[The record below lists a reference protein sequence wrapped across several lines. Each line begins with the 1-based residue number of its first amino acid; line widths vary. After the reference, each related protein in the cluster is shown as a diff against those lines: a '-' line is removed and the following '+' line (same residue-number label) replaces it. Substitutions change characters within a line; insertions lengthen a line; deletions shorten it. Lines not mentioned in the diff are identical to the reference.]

1 VWRTT
6 SSPTKRRSLHAR
18 WSQKVENRLA
28 LFRLDCTLALLNLTV
43 SGRVQER
50 TYVTRRYLTEKTRG
64 EAPMSAD
71 GKHRQEFRRS
81 LWEQN
86 LTRTRFLRLAGTGL
100 GLSITPSSLTFW
112 RGVPAFAS
120 TSPLLSDG
128 QYPIGL
134 FWPPP
139 PDQTTVE
146 RYQEIAAADF
156 NFVIGGNGVT
166 NDSTNPAALDAAAA
180 CNLRFL
186 LVDGRLRNTIHN
198 STAAASTSVQK
209 TQEASIMQSLL
220 TRANTGS
227 THRATI
233 SATSAD
239 SREDVRLRILRLMEL
254 YGGYPSLAGL
264 SLYDEPSRELFGIV
278 GYAKEVLQGLAA
290 EQLPYVNIWPSYASL
305 SALGTSS
312 YEEYLSLYL
321 SEVNPPLLSFDHY
334 PLLSGMQITANYF
347 YNWALIRR
355 YSLQAGIPSWAYIQS
370 AEFGGSGTG
379 ISYRRSPNAAEIRWQ
394 INVSLAYGA
403 KGVQYF
409 TYWTPISTGFVESLV
424 SRDGVLT
431 PLYTYAKRANNRLKV
446 VGKVLLPL
454 TSESVVHANENPL
467 PKGARAF
474 KADGYIKSV
483 SGSSVILGRF
493 RDPAGGTE
501 RYLLV
506 TNRSFANAAQ
516 TVLSLSGSVSKVLE
530 LDNQTGAFV
539 SVAQQGSI
547 PLSIAPGGARLYLL
561 RNN

>member
-1 VWRTT
+1 
-6 SSPTKRRSLHAR
+6 
-18 WSQKVENRLA
+18 
-28 LFRLDCTLALLNLTV
+28 
-43 SGRVQER
+43 
-50 TYVTRRYLTEKTRG
+50 
-64 EAPMSAD
+64 MSAD
-71 GKHRQEFRRS
+71 GKHHQELGSS
-81 LWEQN
+81 LWEQD
-86 LTRTRFLRLAGTGL
+86 LTRARFLRLAGTGL
-100 GLSITPSSLTFW
+100 GLSIIPSSLALW
-112 RGVPAFAS
+112 RGVPAFAAS
-120 TSPLLSDG
+120 SPLLSDG

-146 RYQEIAAADF
+146 RYQEIAAAGF
-156 NFVIGGNGVT
+156 NFVIGGNGVS
-166 NDSTNPAALDAAAA
+166 NDSANPGALEAAAA

-186 LVDGRLRNTIHN
+186 LTDGRLRNIIRD
-198 STAAASTSVQK
+198 STAAASTSVQQ
-209 TQEASIMQSLL
+209 TQEASIMQRLL
-220 TRANTGS
+220 IRGNTGS
-227 THRATI
+227 APHATT

-254 YGGYPSLAGL
+254 YGGYPALAGL
-264 SLYDEPSRELFGIV
+264 SLYDEPSRALFGIV

-305 SALGTSS
+305 SALGTSG

-321 SEVNPPLLSFDHY
+321 SEVKPPLLCFDHY
-334 PLLSGMQITANYF
+334 PLLSGTQITSSYF
-347 YNWALIRR
+347 YDWALIRR
-355 YSLQAGIPSWAYIQS
+355 YSLQAGIPSWVYIQS
-370 AEFGGSGTG
+370 AEFGGTGTG
-379 ISYRRSPNAAEIRWQ
+379 ISYRRRPNEAEIRWQ

-403 KGVQYF
+403 KGIQYF
-409 TYWTPISTGFVESLV
+409 TYWTPTSTSFVESLV

-431 PLYTYAKRANNRLKV
+431 PLYAYAKRANNRLKA

-454 TSESVVHANENPL
+454 TSESVVHANDNPL
-467 PKGARAF
+467 PRGAKAF

-516 TVLSLSGSVSKVLE
+516 TRLMLSDSVSKVLE
-530 LDNQTGAFV
+530 LDNQTGTFV
-539 SVAQQGSI
+539 PVAQQGSI
-547 PLSIAPGGARLYLL
+547 LLSIPSGGARLYLL